1 MTPQGK
7 TKLLLWISRI
17 ALVTSVFALLFVAP
31 LCYCPGY
38 YLALS
43 VAGIIPLLSG
53 PRLYRWFGGA
63 YMLAALLFAASEH
76 RAALHQSEEIRHM
89 RTEAHPQDP

>member
-7 TKLLLWISRI
+7 TKLSLWISRI
-17 ALVTSVFALLFVAP
+17 ALVMSVLTLLFVRP

-43 VAGIIPLLSG
+43 VAGIIPLLCG
-53 PRLYRWFGGA
+53 PRLYRWFGTG
-63 YMLAALLFAASEH
+63 YMLAALLFAAVEH
-76 RAALHQSEEIRHM
+76 RAALHQTEEIQRM
-89 RTEAHPQDP
+89 RAKARAQHP

>member
-1 MTPQGK
+1 MTPQER

-17 ALVTSVFALLFVAP
+17 ALVISVFALLLVSP

-38 YLALS
+38 YIALS
-43 VAGIIPLLSG
+43 FAGVIPLLCG

-63 YMLAALLFAASEH
+63 YMLTALLFAAGEH
-76 RAALHQSEEIRHM
+76 RAAVAELGSL
-89 RTEAHPQDP
+89 DPIT